1 MNVALDSPRPASY
14 NIADQAR
21 MAAAVNYFAW
31 QARLVKPE
39 LGQRVI
45 EIGCGSGNFTNTL
58 LDRDAVLAL
67 DVDPDCIEQIRNR
80 FPDRGNLRSAVCD
93 AADLCSDEIRRFCP
107 DSVACLNVLEHIED
121 DRDALTGMASV
132 LPPGGVIV
140 LIVPAFESLYGP
152 IDRNL
157 GHHRRYTRKSI
168 AKLAQDCNLEVRKL
182 HYMNCMGV
190 FGWWFNA
197 HVLRRDRQSEQQI
210 AFFDRFVVPIISR
223 MEAAVLP
230 PLGQSLFVV
239 LRKP

>member
-1 MNVALDSPRPASY
+1 MNVALDSTRPMSY

-21 MAAAVNYFAW
+21 MAAAINYFAW

-67 DVDPDCIEQIRNR
+67 DVDPDCIEQITKRFSNR
-80 FPDRGNLRSAVCD
+80 SNLRAAVCD
-93 AADLCSDEIRRFCP
+93 AVDLCSDEIGRFRP
-107 DSVACLNVLEHIED
+107 DSIACLNVLEHIED
-121 DRDALTGMASV
+121 DRDALSGMASL
-132 LPPGGVIV
+132 LPQSGVIV
-140 LIVPAFESLYGP
+140 LIVPAFDSLYGP

-157 GHHRRYTRKSI
+157 GHHRRYTRKSMANL
-168 AKLAQDCNLEVRKL
+168 AKDCNLEVKKL
-182 HYMNCMGV
+182 HYMNCVGV
-190 FGWWFNA
+190 FGWWWNA

-223 MEAAVLP
+223 MEAAVRP